1 MHTKTKTVTLHCIAN
16 SKIVELIKVAPNG
29 GHHTWEVARKLW
41 VKEYKLSLR
50 HEEFAEPHIRK
61 WKSN

>member
-50 HEEFAEPHIRK
+50 HEEFAEHK
-61 WKSN
+61 LKDQSS